1 MSTDT
6 IISNRII
13 KDYMLAINLK
23 PFTITIDSS
32 VMQAFRSA
40 RMKYEENL
48 KSEKEKKSVGE
59 KETQALQI
67 SSDIENLCSKCS
79 TLERTIKML
88 DTDFI
93 RCIKS
98 AEEKDDTSLVE
109 KGNALMRKSEETKS
123 ELDILL
129 NEVKKL
135 KEEFFKVTLI
145 FSFLNIS
152 FILISAMQ
160 FLQVLFV
167 MIRAKIF
174 TSKCFIEF
182 KQFSIKRYLCF
193 LLVRHNFT
201 GPF

>member
-32 VMQAFRSA
+32 VMQAFQSA

-67 SSDIENLCSKCS
+67 SSDIQNLCSKSS
-79 TLERTIKML
+79 TFERTIKML

-109 KGNALMRKSEETKS
+109 KGNSLKRKSEETKS

-129 NEVKKL
+129 NEVKNL

-167 MIRAKIF
+167 IIRSKIF
-174 TSKCFIEF
+174 KSKCFIEF
-182 KQFSIKRYLCF
+182 KKFSVKRYLCF

>member
-1 MSTDT
+1 
-6 IISNRII
+6 
-13 KDYMLAINLK
+13 MLAINLK

-109 KGNALMRKSEETKS
+109 KGNALKRKSEETKS

>member
-40 RMKYEENL
+40 RMYEENL

-79 TLERTIKML
+79 TLERTTKML

-109 KGNALMRKSEETKS
+109 KGNALKRKSEETKS

-152 FILISAMQ
+152 FILISAM
-160 FLQVLFV
+160 
-167 MIRAKIF
+167 
-174 TSKCFIEF
+174 
-182 KQFSIKRYLCF
+182 
-193 LLVRHNFT
+193 
-201 GPF
+201 

>member
-32 VMQAFRSA
+32 VMQAFQSA

-67 SSDIENLCSKCS
+67 SSDIQNLCSKSS
-79 TLERTIKML
+79 TFERTIKML

-109 KGNALMRKSEETKS
+109 KGNSLKRKSEETKS

-129 NEVKKL
+129 NEVKNL

-152 FILISAMQ
+152 FILITAMQ

-167 MIRAKIF
+167 IIRSKIF
-174 TSKCFIEF
+174 KSKCFIEF
-182 KQFSIKRYLCF
+182 KKFSVKRYLCF

>member
-67 SSDIENLCSKCS
+67 SSDIENPCSKCS
-79 TLERTIKML
+79 TLERTTKML

-109 KGNALMRKSEETKS
+109 KGNALKRKSEETKS

-152 FILISAMQ
+152 FILISAM
-160 FLQVLFV
+160 
-167 MIRAKIF
+167 
-174 TSKCFIEF
+174 
-182 KQFSIKRYLCF
+182 
-193 LLVRHNFT
+193 
-201 GPF
+201 

>member
-32 VMQAFRSA
+32 VMQAFQSA

-67 SSDIENLCSKCS
+67 SSDIENLCSKSS
-79 TLERTIKML
+79 TFERTIKML

-109 KGNALMRKSEETKS
+109 KGNSLKRKSEETKS

-129 NEVKKL
+129 NEVKNL

-160 FLQVLFV
+160 FLHVLFV
-167 MIRAKIF
+167 IIRSKIF

-182 KQFSIKRYLCF
+182 KKFSVKRYLCF